1 MRRPY
6 QGLSRSK
13 KNLISDLGNIIAYW
27 EEYYCIS
34 AKQGIS
40 KQVWFIP
47 ENSWYCDSS
56 ATSRKFYP
64 HLSLET
70 VFPAL
75 KVTKNYYIINIG
87 SSSHHIYPAWTTIL
101 TICQNMKTR
110 ELSKSQSP
118 NCLVNWEIYSLN

>member
-47 ENSWYCDSS
+47 ENSWEGDIV
-56 ATSRKFYP
+56 
-64 HLSLET
+64 T
-70 VFPAL
+70 VVQP
-75 KVTKNYYIINIG
+75 
-87 SSSHHIYPAWTTIL
+87 
-101 TICQNMKTR
+101 R
-110 ELSKSQSP
+110 ESFTL
-118 NCLVNWEIYSLN
+118 I